1 MEMRADRL
9 LTILLLLQ
17 ARGRMTAQELAER
30 LEVSERTIYRDLQA
44 LSQAGIPVYA
54 EAGTGG
60 GYSLIEQYQTR
71 LTGFTK
77 SEVRA
82 LAPSQSPGP
91 LHDLGLGSA
100 LEGAFLKLEA
110 VLSPHWQG
118 DMDAV
123 KRSIHLDSTGW
134 LWTKEPV
141 PFLPLLNEALWLGQK
156 VEVEYRR
163 HDGQIRQRVIDPYGF
178 VAKSTV
184 WYLIGAVD
192 NQIRMFRVSRVCA
205 ARLLAETSQRPRDF
219 DVRVYWETWNRTL
232 EASYTPYVVRLRLAP
247 EGIQRLFEIADE
259 TVRTSM
265 REEPTGDDQ
274 GWRLISM
281 TFSSLLHARTVAMG
295 VGDLLEVLEPLELRN
310 AIRAQARQ
318 IVARYE

>member
-1 MEMRADRL
+1 MRADRL
-9 LTILLLLQ
+9 LMILLLLQ
-17 ARGRMTAQELAER
+17 ARGRMTAQELAGR

-44 LSQAGIPVYA
+44 LGQAGIPVYA
-54 EAGTGG
+54 ETGTGG

-100 LEGAFLKLEA
+100 LEAAFLKLEA
-110 VLSPHWQG
+110 VLSPHWHG
-118 DMDAV
+118 DIDTV

-134 LWTKEPV
+134 LWTKESV

-156 VEVEYRR
+156 VEIEYRR

-192 NQIRMFRVSRVCA
+192 GQLRTFRVSRVYA
-205 ARLLAETSQRPRDF
+205 ARMLAETSQRPLDF
-219 DVRVYWETWNRTL
+219 DVREYWEKWHRTL
-232 EASYTPYVVRLRLAP
+232 EASYTPYAVRLRLAP
-247 EGIQRLFEIADE
+247 EGVQRLFEITDE
-259 TVRTSM
+259 TVRASM
-265 REEPTGDDQ
+265 TEEPLSDDW
-274 GWRLISM
+274 GWRLITM
-281 TFSSLLHARTVAMG
+281 TFSSLLHAQTITMG
-295 VGDLLEVLEPLELRN
+295 VGNLLEVLEPLELRE

-318 IVARYE
+318 IVALYE

>member
-17 ARGRMTAQELAER
+17 ARERMTAQELAVR
-30 LEVSERTIYRDLQA
+30 LEVSERTIYRDIQA

-71 LTGFTK
+71 LTGLTE

-82 LAPSQSPGP
+82 LAPSQSSGP

-100 LEGAFLKLEA
+100 LEAAFLKLEA

-118 DMDAV
+118 DIDTV

-156 VEVEYRR
+156 VEVEYSR
-163 HDGQIRQRVIDPYGF
+163 HDGQIRQRVIDPYGL

-192 NQIRMFRVSRVCA
+192 GQIRIFRVSRVRA
-205 ARLLAETSQRPRDF
+205 ARLLAETSQRSRDF
-219 DVRVYWETWNRTL
+219 DVRVYWETWNRTF
-232 EASYTPYVVRLRLAP
+232 EANYTPYVVRLRLAP

-265 REEPTGDDQ
+265 REDPICDDQ
-274 GWRLISM
+274 GWRIISI
-281 TFSSLLHARTVAMG
+281 TFSSLLHARTVVMG
-295 VGDLLEVLEPLELRN
+295 VGNLLEVLEPLELRE
-310 AIRAQARQ
+310 AIRVQARQ
-318 IVARYE
+318 IVALYE

>member
-1 MEMRADRL
+1 MRADRL

-30 LEVSERTIYRDLQA
+30 LEVSVRTMYRDLQA
-44 LSQAGIPVYA
+44 LSQAGIPIYA
-54 EAGTGG
+54 DAGTGG
-60 GYSLIEQYQTR
+60 GYALVEQYQTR

-82 LAPSQSPGP
+82 LAPSQSGGP

-100 LEGAFLKLEA
+100 LEAAFLKLEV

-118 DMDAV
+118 DIDTV

-134 LWTKEPV
+134 LWAHEPV

-156 VEVEYRR
+156 VEVDYSR
-163 HDGQIRQRVIDPYGF
+163 HDGQIRQRIIDPYGL
-178 VAKSTV
+178 VAKSTI

-192 NQIRMFRVSRVCA
+192 GQIRIFRVSRVRE
-205 ARLLAETSQRPRDF
+205 ARRLSESSQRPREF
-219 DVRVYWETWNRTL
+219 DVRVYWETWKHTL
-232 EASYTPYVVRLRLAP
+232 EAKYTPYVVRLRLAP
-247 EGIQRLFEIADE
+247 EGIQKLFERVDE

-265 REEPTGDDQ
+265 REEPIDDDQ
-274 GWRLISM
+274 GWHLISM
-281 TFSSLLHARTVAMG
+281 TFHSLLHAQAVVLGMG
-295 VGDLLEVLEPLELRN
+295 NLLEVLEPLELRE
-310 AIRAQARQ
+310 AIRAQAQQ
-318 IVARYE
+318 IVALYE